1 MVKDSLRAER
11 AEKIILES
19 DIKKKAVNFVYYVN
33 LCCFCVLRKLMS
45 LIQIEFDA
53 LARDKKTLER
63 GLVDYENKFKQ
74 LSDQQSQSRS
84 FDAVRASMQISLDDA
99 NRKNASLQSNNEM
112 LQVNL
117 NNLSLENTNFKVYKQ

>member
-1 MVKDSLRAER
+1 M
-11 AEKIILES
+11 
-19 DIKKKAVNFVYYVN
+19 
-33 LCCFCVLRKLMS
+33 
-45 LIQIEFDA
+45 
-53 LARDKKTLER
+53 ER